1 MSNKSKVII
10 ACDFPSKKELINF
23 VDQFPQG
30 ESLFLKLG
38 MQIIY
43 KEGFGLIEEMKQR
56 GHRIFLDLKVHD
68 IPVTVANAIN
78 SIKHH
83 DVELFTLHSLGGFDM
98 MKASAEAM
106 KPYKTNLLAVTIL
119 TSMDQEDL
127 NDINISVPV
136 EEEVKALMDL
146 TKESG
151 VQGVVCSGY
160 EAAFAKERGLISI
173 VPGIRLE
180 ENSKHDQK
188 RVMTP
193 ERAIANG
200 ATYIVMGRAI
210 TQADNPAEVYK
221 SVNERIENYERS
233 C

>member
-1 MSNKSKVII
+1 MNKKSRVII
-10 ACDFPSKKELINF
+10 ACDFPSRKELINF
-23 VDQFPQG
+23 VDQFPEG

-78 SIKHH
+78 SLKHH

-119 TSMDQEDL
+119 TSMNESDL
-127 NDINISVPV
+127 EEMNINVPV
-136 EEEVKALMDL
+136 RQEVEALMDL
-146 TKESG
+146 TKKSG

-160 EAAFAKERGLISI
+160 EAALAKERGLISI

-180 ENSKHDQK
+180 SNNHHDQK

-193 ERAIANG
+193 EKAIANG
-200 ATYIVMGRAI
+200 ATYVVMGRAI
-210 TQADNPAEVYK
+210 TQAANPVEVYAH
-221 SVNERIENYERS
+221 VNERIENYERS